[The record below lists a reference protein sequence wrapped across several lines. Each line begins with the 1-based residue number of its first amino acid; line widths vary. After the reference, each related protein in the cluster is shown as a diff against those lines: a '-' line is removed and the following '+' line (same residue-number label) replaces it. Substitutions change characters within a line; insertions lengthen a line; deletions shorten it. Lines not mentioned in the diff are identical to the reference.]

1 MVIKMDNQKVM
12 FFNIRKGFA
21 LRQSIKRKKL
31 EAQEIELKVRIEKAK
46 YELKV
51 IDLTSTKISYEQK
64 KHESKYNKENDIQ
77 DRKQ

>member
-1 MVIKMDNQKVM
+1 MDNQKVM

-51 IDLTSTKISYEQK
+51 IELTNTKISYEQK
-64 KHESKYNKENDIQ
+64 KYESEYNKENDIQ

>member
-1 MVIKMDNQKVM
+1 MDNQKVM

-21 LRQSIKRKKL
+21 LRQSINRKKL
-31 EAQEIELKVRIEKAK
+31 EAQEIELKVRTEKAK

-51 IDLTSTKISYEQK
+51 IELTNTKISYEQK
-64 KHESKYNKENDIQ
+64 KYESEYNKENDIQ

>member
-1 MVIKMDNQKVM
+1 MDNQKVM

-31 EAQEIELKVRIEKAK
+31 EAQEIELRVRIEKAK

-51 IDLTSTKISYEQK
+51 IELTNTKISYEQK